1 MGRLFAGTW
10 SPRQLKFVPMLLGI
24 LLATVIVV
32 CIALVGVILLQRSE
46 GGVLGMSGGG
56 PGNFMS
62 ARGTGD
68 LLTRTTQI
76 LAAIFFGLCLVMT
89 LVTGHLRRETS
100 IASKLK
106 DLSIAPPPVSSQ
118 APASAAPNPLA
129 PAAPIRAP
137 APAAPANEGLNL
149 FGPAS
154 APAPRVQPAP
164 SPVLK
169 PLAAPKPAPAAKTA
183 EAAPAATPK
192 PKPVKRPAPAAKADS
207 AAPAPAPEPSAAPAA
222 PAAPPAGQ

>member
-1 MGRLFAGTW
+1 MGRLFVGTW

-89 LVTGHLRRETS
+89 LVTGHLRRESS
-100 IASKLK
+100 ITAKLR
-106 DLSIAPPPVSSQ
+106 DLSIAPPPISGL
-118 APASAAPNPLA
+118 APPRPASSLLAAPT
-129 PAAPIRAP
+129 APIQAP
-137 APAAPANEGLNL
+137 APANDGLNL
-149 FGPAS
+149 FGN
-154 APAPRVQPAP
+154 
-164 SPVLK
+164 
-169 PLAAPKPAPAAKTA
+169 T
-183 EAAPAATPK
+183 AAPAARLQTSPALAPK
-192 PKPVKRPAPAAKADS
+192 PPAVAKKAATAPAPKPVKHA
-207 AAPAPAPEPSAAPAA
+207 AAPAKAISSAPASTPEPPADPA

>member
-1 MGRLFAGTW
+1 
-10 SPRQLKFVPMLLGI
+10 MLLGI

-89 LVTGHLRRETS
+89 LVTGHLRRESS
-100 IASKLK
+100 ITAKLR

-118 APASAAPNPLA
+118 AAARSASSPLAAPT
-129 PAAPIRAP
+129 APIQAP
-137 APAAPANEGLNL
+137 APSNDGLNL
-149 FGPAS
+149 FGNTA
-154 APAPRVQPAP
+154 APAARLQTSPALTP
-164 SPVLK
+164 NPV
-169 PLAAPKPAPAAKTA
+169 AAPKPPAVAKTAVAAPAAKPA
-183 EAAPAATPK
+183 RHAAAPAEA
-192 PKPVKRPAPAAKADS
+192 VSSAPAS
-207 AAPAPAPEPSAAPAA
+207 IPEPPADAP